1 MKKRTVGIL
10 VLLFG
15 IVLGFAMFC
24 RMQVSSSATSL
35 TSESIRQKEEQIKKA
50 EEERKNLQNS
60 LTDAKKIKKQLEAE
74 KNDLKKYVTELDQKL
89 EEIQANIADLNMQI
103 ADKETEIAVT
113 QEELA
118 AAKEKEAQQYESMVI
133 QIQMTYEQG
142 DSSFLNL
149 LFSGGTFSD
158 ILNKLEY
165 VEQVSAYSQNLLD
178 EYMLNRQLIEL
189 CEQEL
194 IAAKEVL
201 DETRDGVLAEEA
213 ALEELIAAKEQ
224 AIKEYDSSIS
234 NKEAAIRE
242 YEADVKEQNEI
253 IETLEKAIAEEKR
266 KLLAE
271 SGSVIIYDGGQFK
284 FPLAS
289 YTRISSEYGN
299 RIHPTL
305 GVQKFHNGVDFAAPT
320 GTAIYAAY
328 DGKVVAAAYSSSM
341 GNYVMIDHGSGLYT
355 IYMHASKLYVSTG
368 AVVVRG
374 ETIAAVGS
382 TGRSTGPHLHFSVRL
397 DGAYTSPWNYLSQ

>member
-201 DETRDGVLAEEA
+201 DEMRDGVLAEEA

-271 SGSVIIYDGGQFK
+271 RGSVIIYDGGQFK

>member
-60 LTDAKKIKKQLEAE
+60 LTDAKKIK
-74 KNDLKKYVTELDQKL
+74 
-89 EEIQANIADLNMQI
+89 
-103 ADKETEIAVT
+103 
-113 QEELA
+113 
-118 AAKEKEAQQYESMVI
+118 KEAQQYESMVI

-201 DETRDGVLAEEA
+201 DEMRDGVLAEEA

-234 NKEAAIRE
+234 NKGAAIRE

>member
-10 VLLFG
+10 VLLLG
-15 IVLGFAMFC
+15 IALGVAMLC

-103 ADKETEIAVT
+103 ADKEAEIAVT
-113 QEELA
+113 REELA
-118 AAKEKEAQQYESMVI
+118 AAKEKEEQQYESMVI

-149 LFSGGTFSD
+149 LFSGGTFGD

-194 IAAKEVL
+194 VAAKEVL
-201 DETRDGVLAEEA
+201 DEMREGVLAEEA

-224 AIKEYDSSIS
+224 AIREYDSNIS
-234 NKEAAIRE
+234 NKDAAIRE

-355 IYMHASKLYVSTG
+355 IYMHASKLYVSAG

-397 DGAYTSPWNYLSQ
+397 NGAYTSPWNYLSQ

>member
-15 IVLGFAMFC
+15 IVLGVAMFC

-89 EEIQANIADLNMQI
+89 EEIQANIADLNIQI

-113 QEELA
+113 REELA
-118 AAKEKEAQQYESMVI
+118 AAKEKEEQQYESMVI

-194 IAAKEVL
+194 VAAKEVL
-201 DETRDGVLAEEA
+201 DEMREGVLAEEA

-224 AIKEYDSSIS
+224 AIREYDSNIS
-234 NKEAAIRE
+234 NKDAAIRE

-271 SGSVIIYDGGQFK
+271 NGSVIIYDGGQFK

-355 IYMHASKLYVSTG
+355 IYMHASKLYVSNG
-368 AVVVRG
+368 DVVVRG

-382 TGRSTGPHLHFSVRL
+382 TGRSTGPHLHFGVRL
-397 DGAYTSPWNYLSQ
+397 NGAYTSPWNYLSQ

>member
-201 DETRDGVLAEEA
+201 DEMRDGVLAEEA

-224 AIKEYDSSIS
+224 AIREYDSSIS

>member
-1 MKKRTVGIL
+1 MKKRIVGIL
-10 VLLFG
+10 VLLLG
-15 IVLGFAMFC
+15 IALGVAMFC

-103 ADKETEIAVT
+103 ADKEAEIAVT
-113 QEELA
+113 REELA
-118 AAKEKEAQQYESMVI
+118 AAKEKEEQQYESMVI

-149 LFSGGTFSD
+149 LFSGGTFGD

-194 IAAKEVL
+194 VAAKEVL
-201 DETRDGVLAEEA
+201 DEMREGVLAEEA

-224 AIKEYDSSIS
+224 AIREYDSNIS
-234 NKEAAIRE
+234 NKDAAIRE

-355 IYMHASKLYVSTG
+355 IYMHASKLYVSAG

-397 DGAYTSPWNYLSQ
+397 NGAYTSPWNYLSQ